1 MIDSQTFLHGTEAI
15 AAALSIG
22 IASAGAAIG
31 QGIAVAKT
39 AEAIA
44 RQPEASNDLRFILL
58 LGLAMIESLAIY
70 ALLVSIVLL
79 FVKW

>member
-1 MIDSQTFLHGTEAI
+1 MVDSQSFLHGMEAL

-22 IASAGAAIG
+22 VASGGAAIG
-31 QGIAVAKT
+31 QGIAVGKT
-39 AEAIA
+39 VEAIA
-44 RQPEASNDLRFILL
+44 RQPEALSDLRFIML

>member
-1 MIDSQTFLHGTEAI
+1 MVDSQSLLHGLEAI
-15 AAALSIG
+15 AAGLSIG
-22 IASAGAAIG
+22 IASAGAGIG
-31 QGIAVAKT
+31 QGIAVGKT
-39 AEAIA
+39 VEAIA
-44 RQPEASNDLRFILL
+44 RQPEASNDLRFLLL

>member
-1 MIDSQTFLHGTEAI
+1 MIDSQTILHSAEAI
-15 AAALSIG
+15 GAAVAIG
-22 IASAGAAIG
+22 IASGGAGIG
-31 QGIAVAKT
+31 QGIAVGKT
-39 AEAIA
+39 VEAMA
-44 RQPEASNDLRFILL
+44 RQPEAGSELRFILL